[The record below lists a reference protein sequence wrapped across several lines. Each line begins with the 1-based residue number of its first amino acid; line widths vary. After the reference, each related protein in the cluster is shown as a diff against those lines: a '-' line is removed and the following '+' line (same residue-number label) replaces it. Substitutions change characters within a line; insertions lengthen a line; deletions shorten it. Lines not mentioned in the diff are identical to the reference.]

1 MAANPGPPLWSV
13 LGYPGNPFQSR
24 AADAPQPAPI
34 PRPEYAALAA
44 GDWRVVEILG
54 ESGAGKTT
62 CLRWLQAHF
71 ETAGL
76 RVRYEY
82 IHAPATAAALD
93 PGEVDVLLIDEAER
107 AGPEQLRRLLR
118 GRARV
123 AAGTHTGIAQYA
135 PPGVEVRTLMLGLAP
150 FSLARDVLRRALAT
164 DLSANAPAIT
174 DEMFQAWYE
183 AAAGNLLR
191 MDMIGYELFQSP
203 RRLDEWTPDWIRAQ
217 AARLWQRLRV
227 KPV

>member
-1 MAANPGPPLWSV
+1 MAAHAGPPLWAV
-13 LGYPGNPFQSR
+13 LGYAGNPFQSR
-24 AADAPQPAPI
+24 DADAQRAAPI
-34 PRPEYAALAA
+34 PRSEYAALAA
-44 GDWRVVEILG
+44 AEWRVAEILG

-62 CLRWLQAHF
+62 CLHWLRAHF
-71 ETAGL
+71 EARGL

-82 IHAPATAAALD
+82 IHAPDTAASLD
-93 PGEVDVLLIDEAER
+93 PNAVDLLLIDEAER

-123 AAGTHTGIAQYA
+123 AAGTHTGVAQYA
-135 PPGVEVRTLMLGLAP
+135 PSGVEVRTLMLGLAP
-150 FSLARDVLRRALAT
+150 FELASDILRRALAA
-164 DLSANAPAIT
+164 SGAAAPVI
-174 DEMFQAWYE
+174 DEDILRVWYE

-217 AARLWQRLRV
+217 ASRLWQHLHI